1 MSGWGVTVPP
11 LFPFAQ
17 TPQSCYDAP
26 VRSNSPPDRLEVTPI
41 GVVHSPWKDKHGTPR
56 QPAFARGVAG
66 QIEVVAGAEYEHAL
80 EDLETWSHIW
90 VIFWFHRNTG
100 WNPKV
105 LPPRSE
111 KKRGVFATRS
121 PHRPNPIGISV
132 LRLERI
138 EGRVLHVLDV
148 DLLDQTPV
156 LDLKP
161 YVAYSDSVP
170 AAGGGWLEAAGQVPV
185 GHAAEEVRLGRAAGA
200 PADPGPQFEV
210 TFTADAEARL
220 AWLEGKAALDV
231 RSRAEEVLRAGPT
244 PHPYRRIRRAGEGH
258 FSLGVKDFR
267 VLFTVEGN
275 LVCVHS
281 IVSGYRAGVLD
292 DPRAQPTELTPLE
305 VHRAFVQ
312 TFGPR

>member
-1 MSGWGVTVPP
+1 M
-11 LFPFAQ
+11 
-17 TPQSCYDAP
+17 
-26 VRSNSPPDRLEVTPI
+26 RSKSDPDRLELTPI

-66 QIEVVAGAEYEHAL
+66 RIEIVAGAEYEHAL

-121 PHRPNPIGISV
+121 PHRPNPLGLSV

-161 YVAYSDSVP
+161 YVAYSDSIP
-170 AAGGGWLEAAGQVPV
+170 AAGGGWLD
-185 GHAAEEVRLGRAAGA
+185 AAGA

-210 TFTADAEARL
+210 TFTPDAEARL

-231 RSRAEEVLRAGPT
+231 RARAEEVLRAGPT
-244 PHPYRRIRRAGEGH
+244 PHPYRRIRRAREGH
-258 FSLGVKDFR
+258 YSLGVKDFR
-267 VLFTVEGN
+267 VLFTVEGS
-275 LVCVHS
+275 VICVHS
-281 IVSGYRAGVLD
+281 IISGYRARVLD
-292 DPRAQPTELTPLE
+292 DPRAQPTELTPLD

-312 TFGPR
+312 AFGRR

>member
-1 MSGWGVTVPP
+1 VK
-11 LFPFAQ
+11 
-17 TPQSCYDAP
+17 
-26 VRSNSPPDRLEVTPI
+26 SNPARLEVTPI
-41 GVVHSPWKDKHGTPR
+41 GVVHSPFKDKHGTPR

-66 QIEVVAGAEYEHAL
+66 RIEIIPGAEYEHAL
-80 EDLETWSHIW
+80 EDLQTWSHIW
-90 VIFWFHRNTG
+90 VLFWFHRNTG

-121 PHRPNPIGISV
+121 PHRPNPIGLSV

-148 DLLDQTPV
+148 DILDQTPV

-170 AAGGGWLEAAGQVPV
+170 AAGGGWLD
-185 GHAAEEVRLGRAAGA
+185 AAGA

-210 TFTADAEARL
+210 TFTSEAEARL

-231 RSRAEEVLRAGPT
+231 RARAEEVLRAGPA
-244 PHPYRRIRRAGEGH
+244 PHPYRRIRAQKGH

-275 LVCVHS
+275 VVCVHS
-281 IVSGYRAGVLD
+281 IVSGYRARVLD
-292 DPRAQPTELTPLE
+292 DPNAQPTELTPLD

-312 TFGPR
+312 AFGR